1 LALLIKRARRQVTNA
16 IRDHLEPVGMSLHAM
31 QIIKHAAAQGE
42 LNQLELARQMEL
54 EPATLCRL
62 VVEMETQRLIT
73 RRRDPEDNRRVL
85 VGGTA
90 AGEALM
96 ARAQP
101 AVQAGIQSVV
111 ARLTRQEQAE
121 LARLLE
127 KLAPADEPEKD

>member
-1 LALLIKRARRQVTNA
+1 
-16 IRDHLEPVGMSLHAM
+16 MSVHAV

-62 VVEMETQRLIT
+62 VVELETQRLIT
-73 RRRDPEDNRRVL
+73 RRRDPDDNRRVL
-85 VGGTA
+85 VSGTA

-101 AVQAGIQSVV
+101 AVLAGIQSVV
-111 ARLTRQEQAE
+111 SRLNRQEQTE

-127 KLAPADEPEKD
+127 KLVPPNEPD

>member
-1 LALLIKRARRQVTNA
+1 LIKRARRQLTNA
-16 IRDHLEPVGMSLHAM
+16 IRDHLEPVGMSVHAV
-31 QIIKHAAAQGE
+31 QIVKHTAAQGE
-42 LNQLELARQMEL
+42 LNQLELARQMEM

-62 VVEMETQRLIT
+62 VVDLETQQLIT
-73 RRRDPEDNRRVL
+73 RRRDPDDNRRVL

-101 AVQAGIQSVV
+101 AVLAGIQSVV
-111 ARLTRQEQAE
+111 SRLTRQEQAE

-127 KLAPADEPEKD
+127 KLAPGDEPERA